1 MLQGRIADGLLV
13 IEKAIP
19 KAEKDGYK
27 TMADFHR
34 LALAEVYLQIMT
46 GGDKKVPLSKVPLL
60 ACTRFRRH
68 RVRCFDGTGGES
80 WRGEDLRESSSLRR
94 CG

>member
-1 MLQGRIADGLLV
+1 MKSNGSA
-13 IEKAIP
+13 
-19 KAEKDGYK
+19 
-27 TMADFHR
+27 
-34 LALAEVYLQIMT
+34 
-46 GGDKKVPLSKVPLL
+46 KVPFGTKVQVELQEFVIIV